1 MTPLE
6 DFDSPKEIK
15 RHNLLDEKKVIAY
28 EESPDMDLVDEE
40 LNREELRIKLEISKS
55 KSSEL
60 LIPSTNADLKDESQ
74 RSKTHFG
81 SNSQLNRI

>member
-1 MTPLE
+1 M
-6 DFDSPKEIK
+6 EIK
-15 RHNLLDEKKVIAY
+15 RHNLPDEKQVIAF
-28 EESPDMDLVDEE
+28 EESPDMQLVDEE
-40 LNREELRIKLEISKS
+40 LNREELRIKLEINKS

-60 LIPSTNADLKDESQ
+60 LNPSTNADFNDESQ